1 MGLLLF
7 NTLSRSKEIFKPI
20 DTTFVGLYTCGPT
33 VYHYAHIGNL
43 RTYVFE
49 DILKRVLLYNNYKV
63 NHIMNVTDVGHLTGD
78 RDMGDDKVAE
88 EAKKEN
94 KTAWEI
100 ADFYL
105 AAFKKDLVSLN
116 IIEPNIWCKATD
128 YIAAQIDLIKDLEK
142 KGFTYST
149 SDGVYFD
156 TAKFPDYNKLSHLK
170 LDELKEGARIEKN
183 EEKKNPT
190 DFALWKFS
198 PAFAKATA
206 GKPAEKRQ
214 MEWDSPWGTGFP
226 GWHIECSA
234 MSLHFLKD
242 HLDIH
247 CGAVDHINIH
257 HTNEIAQSEA
267 ATGKKFFNYWLHGE
281 FLNIGENEKMSKST
295 GNFMTLDS
303 VSKEFSSEALAF
315 RYLCFLTHYRKS
327 INFKGEAL
335 IQASAA
341 LTNLRRA
348 VSALGETSSQINEDY
363 KNQFSAAINDD
374 LNMPQAIA
382 VLQSLLKSDLL
393 AEMKLATI
401 KDFDRVL
408 GLDLVSEK
416 LPQEI
421 VELISARDGARAMK
435 DFDTSDQIRKEIE
448 EKGYIVEDGPEGRTK
463 VLKK

>member
-1 MGLLLF
+1 
-7 NTLSRSKEIFKPI
+7 
-20 DTTFVGLYTCGPT
+20 
-33 VYHYAHIGNL
+33 
-43 RTYVFE
+43 
-49 DILKRVLLYNNYKV
+49 
-63 NHIMNVTDVGHLTGD
+63 
-78 RDMGDDKVAE
+78 
-88 EAKKEN
+88 
-94 KTAWEI
+94 
-100 ADFYL
+100 
-105 AAFKKDLVSLN
+105 
-116 IIEPNIWCKATD
+116 
-128 YIAAQIDLIKDLEK
+128 
-142 KGFTYST
+142 
-149 SDGVYFD
+149 
-156 TAKFPDYNKLSHLK
+156 
-170 LDELKEGARIEKN
+170 
-183 EEKKNPT
+183 
-190 DFALWKFS
+190 
-198 PAFAKATA
+198 
-206 GKPAEKRQ
+206 
-214 MEWDSPWGTGFP
+214 
-226 GWHIECSA
+226 
-234 MSLHFLKD
+234 
-242 HLDIH
+242 
-247 CGAVDHINIH
+247 
-257 HTNEIAQSEA
+257 
-267 ATGKKFFNYWLHGE
+267 
-281 FLNIGENEKMSKST
+281 MSKST

-448 EKGYIVEDGPEGRTK
+448 EKAYIVEAGPEGRTK
-463 VLKK
+463 VVKK